1 MDWKTRTLLI
11 TIAGGAIAGYLAGM
25 LYIRQAEEAGD
36 QPPVRASTTTLLS
49 VGLAALSVVRQIAA
63 LGKPAE

>member
-25 LYIRQAEEAGD
+25 LYIRQVEEAGD
-36 QPPVRASTTTLLS
+36 QPPVKANTTTLLTIA
-49 VGLAALSVVRQIAA
+49 LAALSVVRQIAA